1 MTEQN
6 GQPDPATPE
15 SSVPLGP
22 SEPIPAVN
30 AACWFLAGPTASGKS
45 ATAMALAQKIDA
57 EIISLDSM
65 AIYRE
70 MDIGTAK
77 PAPSERVVAHH
88 LLDIRDCTE
97 EFSVAQYLE
106 AAHNCVAEILGRG
119 KIPLFVG
126 GTPMYLK
133 VLLRGMFVGPS
144 ADWEFREQV
153 QEQIDLHGK
162 ELIHQQLERV
172 DPLSAHKLHP
182 NDTRRVIRALE
193 VFHLTGVPISH
204 QQQQFED
211 QGASGR
217 QNVFV
222 LSWPRPLLHHRI
234 EQRVEQMFNNGF
246 VAEVEALVAKHGSL
260 GRTAAQAV
268 GYQEVLALLHAECSL
283 NEAIEQVK
291 IRTRRFARR
300 QETWFRGFEE
310 CIWVPQ
316 VMPVEIGDTVEQIL
330 EHSE

>member
-6 GQPDPATPE
+6 RQPDPVVTEPSIAQ
-15 SSVPLGP
+15 GP
-22 SEPIPAVN
+22 KEPIPAIN
-30 AACWFLAGPTASGKS
+30 AACWFLTGPTASGKS
-45 ATAMALAQKIDA
+45 AMAMALAEKIDA

-77 PAPSERVVAHH
+77 PAPSERMIAHH

-106 AAHNCVAEILGRG
+106 AAHVCVAEILERGRV
-119 KIPLFVG
+119 PLFVG

-133 VLLRGMFVGPS
+133 VLLRGLFVGPP
-144 ADWEFREQV
+144 ADWEFRAQV
-153 QEQIDLHGK
+153 QEQIDLHGNA
-162 ELIHQQLERV
+162 LIHQQLERV

-182 NDTRRVIRALE
+182 NDIRRVIRALE
-193 VFHLTGVPISH
+193 VYHLTGVPISH

-211 QGASGR
+211 QGASDR
-217 QNVFV
+217 RNVFV
-222 LSWPRPLLHHRI
+222 LSWSRALLHQRI
-234 EQRVEQMFNNGF
+234 EQRVEQMFDNGF

-268 GYQEVLALLHAECSL
+268 GYQEVLALLQQECSPD
-283 NEAIEQVK
+283 EVMEQVK

-310 CIWVPQ
+310 CIWIPQ
-316 VMPVEIGDTVEQIL
+316 VMPVQIGETVDQIL
-330 EHSE
+330 EQAE

>member
-6 GQPDPATPE
+6 REPDPVVAEP
-15 SSVPLGP
+15 SIAQGP
-22 SEPIPAVN
+22 KEPIPAIN
-30 AACWFLAGPTASGKS
+30 AACWFLTGPTASGKS
-45 ATAMALAQKIDA
+45 AMAMALAEKIDA

-77 PAPSERVVAHH
+77 PAPSDRMVAHH

-106 AAHNCVAEILGRG
+106 AAHVCVAEILERGRV
-119 KIPLFVG
+119 PLFVG

-133 VLLRGMFVGPS
+133 VLLRGMFVGPP
-144 ADWEFREQV
+144 ADWEFRAQV
-153 QEQIDLHGK
+153 QEQIDLHGNA
-162 ELIHQQLERV
+162 LIHQQLERV

-182 NDTRRVIRALE
+182 NDIRRVIRALE
-193 VFHLTGVPISH
+193 VYHLTGVPISH

-211 QGASGR
+211 QGASDR
-217 QNVFV
+217 RNVFV
-222 LSWPRPLLHHRI
+222 LSWSRALLHQRI
-234 EQRVEQMFNNGF
+234 EQRVEQMFDNGF

-268 GYQEVLALLHAECSL
+268 GYQEVLALLQQECSPD
-283 NEAIEQVK
+283 EVMEQVK

-310 CIWVPQ
+310 CIWIPQ
-316 VMPVEIGDTVEQIL
+316 VMPVQIGETVDQIL
-330 EHSE
+330 EQAE

>member
-1 MTEQN
+1 MTEQHR
-6 GQPDPATPE
+6 QPDSAAPE
-15 SSVPLGP
+15 SAASTGP
-22 SEPIPAVN
+22 AEPIPGVN
-30 AACWFLAGPTASGKS
+30 AACWFLTGPTASGKS
-45 ATAMALAQKIDA
+45 VTAIALAQKIDA

-70 MDIGTAK
+70 MNIGTAK
-77 PAPSERVVAHH
+77 PVPSERVVPHH

-106 AAHNCVAEILGRG
+106 AAHVCVTEILGRG

-133 VLLRGMFVGPS
+133 VLLRGMFVGPP
-144 ADWEFREQV
+144 ADWEFRGQV
-153 QEQIDLHGK
+153 QEQIDLHGN

-182 NDTRRVIRALE
+182 NDIRRVIRALE
-193 VFHLTGVPISH
+193 VFHLTGIPISH

-211 QGASGR
+211 QGATGR

-222 LSWPRPLLHHRI
+222 LSWPRKLLHQRI
-234 EQRVEQMFNNGF
+234 EKRVEQMFENGF
-246 VAEVEALVAKHGSL
+246 VAEVEALVAQHGSL

-268 GYQEVLALLHAECSL
+268 GYQEVLALLHEECSL
-283 NEAIEQVK
+283 EEAVEQVK

-310 CIWVPQ
+310 CIWIPQ
-316 VMPVEIGDTVEQIL
+316 GMPVAIDTTVDQIL
-330 EHSE
+330 KQAE

>member
-6 GQPDPATPE
+6 RQPDPVVTEPSIAQ
-15 SSVPLGP
+15 GP
-22 SEPIPAVN
+22 KEPIPAIN
-30 AACWFLAGPTASGKS
+30 AACWFLTGPTASGKS
-45 ATAMALAQKIDA
+45 AMAMALAEKIDA

-77 PAPSERVVAHH
+77 PAPSERMIAHH

-106 AAHNCVAEILGRG
+106 AAHVCVAEILERGRV
-119 KIPLFVG
+119 PLFVG

-133 VLLRGMFVGPS
+133 VLLRGMFVGPP
-144 ADWEFREQV
+144 ADWEFRAQV
-153 QEQIDLHGK
+153 QEQIDLHGNA
-162 ELIHQQLERV
+162 LIHQQLERV

-182 NDTRRVIRALE
+182 NDIRRVIRALE
-193 VFHLTGVPISH
+193 VYHLTGVPISH

-211 QGASGR
+211 QGASDR
-217 QNVFV
+217 RNVFV
-222 LSWPRPLLHHRI
+222 LSWSRALLHQRI
-234 EQRVEQMFNNGF
+234 EQRVEQMFDNGF

-268 GYQEVLALLHAECSL
+268 GYQEVLALLQQECSPD
-283 NEAIEQVK
+283 EVMEQVK

-310 CIWVPQ
+310 CIWIPQ
-316 VMPVEIGDTVEQIL
+316 VMPVQIGETVDQIL
-330 EHSE
+330 EQAE

>member
-1 MTEQN
+1 MTEQY

-22 SEPIPAVN
+22 SEPIPAGK

-45 ATAMALAQKIDA
+45 ATAMALAQKINA

-119 KIPLFVG
+119 KVPLFVG

-144 ADWEFREQV
+144 ADWEFRAQV
-153 QEQIDLHGK
+153 QEQIDLHGNK
-162 ELIHQQLERV
+162 LIHQQLERV

-193 VFHLTGVPISH
+193 VFHLTGIPISH

-217 QNVFV
+217 QHVFV

-310 CIWVPQ
+310 CIWIPQ
-316 VMPVEIGDTVEQIL
+316 VMPVEIGDTVEKIL
-330 EHSE
+330 EHAE

>member
-1 MTEQN
+1 
-6 GQPDPATPE
+6 
-15 SSVPLGP
+15 
-22 SEPIPAVN
+22 
-30 AACWFLAGPTASGKS
+30 
-45 ATAMALAQKIDA
+45 
-57 EIISLDSM
+57 M

-119 KIPLFVG
+119 KVPLFVG

-144 ADWEFREQV
+144 ADWEFRAQV
-153 QEQIDLHGK
+153 QDQIDLHGN

-193 VFHLTGVPISH
+193 VFHLTGIPISH

-211 QGASGR
+211 QGTSGR

-246 VAEVEALVAKHGSL
+246 VAEVEALVTKHGSL

-268 GYQEVLALLHAECSL
+268 GYQEVLALLQAECSL

-310 CIWVPQ
+310 CIWISP
-316 VMPVEIGDTVEQIL
+316 VMPVEIDDTVEQIL
-330 EHSE
+330 EHAE

>member
-1 MTEQN
+1 MTEQHR
-6 GQPDPATPE
+6 QPDPAAPE
-15 SSVPLGP
+15 SSVSPGP
-22 SEPIPAVN
+22 AEPIPAVN
-30 AACWFLAGPTASGKS
+30 AACWFLTGPTASGKS
-45 ATAMALAQKIDA
+45 ATAIALAQKIDA

-70 MDIGTAK
+70 MNIGTAK
-77 PAPSERVVAHH
+77 PVPRERVVAHH
-88 LLDIRDCTE
+88 LLDIRDCSE

-106 AAHNCVAEILGRG
+106 AAHVCVTEILGRG

-133 VLLRGMFVGPS
+133 VLLRGMFVGPP
-144 ADWEFREQV
+144 ADWEFRGQV
-153 QEQIDLHGK
+153 QEQIDLHGN

-182 NDTRRVIRALE
+182 NDIRRVIRALE
-193 VFHLTGVPISH
+193 VFHLTGIPISH

-217 QNVFV
+217 RNVFV

-234 EQRVEQMFNNGF
+234 EQRVEQMFENGF
-246 VAEVEALVAKHGSL
+246 VAEVEALVAKHGSF

-268 GYQEVLALLHAECSL
+268 GYQEILALLQQESSL
-283 NEAIEQVK
+283 DEVIEQVK

-310 CIWVPQ
+310 CIWIPQ
-316 VMPVEIGDTVEQIL
+316 VMPVDIDDTVEQIL
-330 EHSE
+330 EQTD

>member
-15 SSVPLGP
+15 ASVALGP

-45 ATAMALAQKIDA
+45 ATAMALAQKINA

-119 KIPLFVG
+119 KVPLFVG

-144 ADWEFREQV
+144 ADWAFRAQV
-153 QEQIDLHGK
+153 QDQIDLHGN

-193 VFHLTGVPISH
+193 VFHLTGIPISH

-246 VAEVEALVAKHGSL
+246 VAEVEALVTKHGSL

-268 GYQEVLALLHAECSL
+268 GYQEVLALLQGECSL

-310 CIWVPQ
+310 CIWISP
-316 VMPVEIGDTVEQIL
+316 VMPMEIDDTVEQIL
-330 EHSE
+330 EHAE